1 MSGHQFTQTQ
11 IVRVGGVLMQ
21 ITTLTTVVEIPE
33 QEHRL
38 TGYDLTDYVPDD
50 FKPDPEEK

>member
-11 IVRVGGVLMQ
+11 VVRVGGVLMQ

-38 TGYDLTDYVPDD
+38 GYDLTDYVPDD
-50 FKPDPEEK
+50 FKPDPEE